1 MNVFNIRGKLISD
14 YASFVTSYIN
24 VRDPQIKKYVERD
37 LTNGALWPDP
47 LVQLMSR
54 AG

>member
-24 VRDPQIKKYVERD
+24 ARK
-37 LTNGALWPDP
+37 
-47 LVQLMSR
+47 LVNAITRGYHAQYGSFTECI
-54 AG
+54 